1 MGAPDILMHLAER
14 GIRLQPLPDGNLK
27 ASPAGVLT
35 DAERAE
41 IRAHKP
47 ALVELLTTDWAA
59 EPVTPKPVHS
69 CATCTHCTQA
79 RTCAEPEAA
88 GLADRFRV
96 VWLDL
101 IGNHGRTCTAWSE
114 SDQRQPAEMVSKLTP
129 EQQRAVIGL
138 DDAELQRLSRYM
150 RRAQRHGLDLD
161 VCERIADLLT
171 LRDRQHDDRRMCLEC
186 SHLEPSGR
194 CAAARSGR
202 LAGAGR
208 DLHPVKVVL
217 MRCPGFTTNARD

>member
-1 MGAPDILMHLAER
+1 MSAVNWLQRARDFLEKRPDPTDETDKTPLSSVSSVPPPAVSEKRESANDAQAATPDLPPKLA
-14 GIRLQPLPDGNLK
+14 Q
-27 ASPAGVLT
+27 
-35 DAERAE
+35 
-41 IRAHKP
+41 
-47 ALVELLTTDWAA
+47 
-59 EPVTPKPVHS
+59 S

-114 SDQRQPAEMVSKLTP
+114 RDQRQPVEMVPRLTP

-150 RRAQRHGLDLD
+150 RRAQRYGLDLD